1 MTPKDFLMAKKLVV
15 PGEPEYDQYQRYVI
29 PHPDKPDGPGRPWT
43 RATTVAKVLS
53 DTANL
58 DMWKQRQVVLG
69 AANDPNVIDGVTSK
83 SDKDDLNARVAMAH
97 AAAGSSDAADRG
109 TALHEKTADYD
120 NGLPIEDD
128 DEGLQMYRK
137 ALASAGLR
145 AVPGLIERTV
155 VVPGIDLG
163 GANVA
168 GVAGTFD
175 RIYQTPKGKLI
186 MGDLKTS
193 GSDASWGMP
202 EWEIQLGIY
211 SKAKVMWDW
220 HTRTFTPMPEINM
233 NQGVLVQVNLKER
246 YWAVYKVDLVTG
258 RESLELA
265 LKLRAWRKSAKQI
278 KLTTVSRQS
287 F

>member
-1 MTPKDFLMAKKLVV
+1 MTTATDIAQ
-15 PGEPEYDQYQRYVI
+15 PEYDQYQRYLI

-53 DTANL
+53 DTSNL
-58 DMWKQRQVVLG
+58 QQWMQRQTLEG
-69 AANDPNVIDGVTSK
+69 AAKDPNVLDGLIPG
-83 SDKDDLNARVAMAH
+83 DRDDLNARVAMAH
-97 AAAGSSDAADRG
+97 AAAGSKDAADRG
-109 TALHEKTADYD
+109 TRLHNLSADYD
-120 NGLPIEDD
+120 NGLPIA
-128 DEGLQMYRK
+128 DEEGIAMYRA

-145 AVPGLIERTV
+145 AVPGLVERTV
-155 VVPGIDLG
+155 VVPGLDLG

-168 GVAGTFD
+168 GIAGTFD
-175 RIYQTPKGKLI
+175 RIYQTPSGKLI

-193 GSDASWGMP
+193 GSEASWGMP

-211 SKAKVMWDW
+211 SMAKVMWDW
-220 HTRTFTPMPEINM
+220 QSRTFTPMPEIIM
-233 NQGVLVQVNLKER
+233 NQGVLVQINLKER
-246 YWAVYKVDLVTG
+246 YWAVYKVDLKTG

-265 LKLRAWRKSAKQI
+265 LKLRAWRKAAKQI